1 MKKIFL
7 VYGHY
12 NDNSFNAAIRDE
24 FVKQSKVNGNQ
35 VDVVDLYKEK
45 FDPVFAGEE
54 PDQEVLDHRKRIEES
69 DTIVLIAPIWNFRMP
84 AIVEGWIDKVLA
96 PPWAFRFKQL
106 VGNYGYPIGNLRDKK
121 AIIFCTYGSPRL
133 AITTFFLNL
142 PIRRLKRGVFHMCGI
157 YNIVYR
163 RYFAVPFVSD
173 AKRQEFLND
182 VSGIE
187 QTWKFAHPNNKR
199 VTGPLSNFKM
209 MIKSD
214 SYGMM
219 INHLSHTITEL
230 GSSDKWAQFEVIILD
245 KDKIYHKF
253 NWQVEKYTS
262 EGILKDC
269 WLTTM
274 VSSPIP
280 LGSSI

>member
-1 MKKIFL
+1 MTKIFL

-12 NDNSFNAAIRDE
+12 NEKSFNAAIRDTFIKTANE
-24 FVKQSKVNGNQ
+24 NGNE
-35 VDVVDLYKEK
+35 VDCVDLYKEK
-45 FDPVFAGEE
+45 FNPVFSGEE
-54 PDQEVLDHRKRIEES
+54 PDQIVIDHQKRIEKS
-69 DTIVLIAPIWNFRMP
+69 DIIVLIAPIWNFRMP

-106 VGNYGYPIGNLRDKK
+106 WGNYGYPIGNLRKKK

-182 VSGIE
+182 VKN
-187 QTWKFAHPNNKR
+187 TANN
-199 VTGPLSNFKM
+199 
-209 MIKSD
+209 I
-214 SYGMM
+214 
-219 INHLSHTITEL
+219 
-230 GSSDKWAQFEVIILD
+230 
-245 KDKIYHKF
+245 
-253 NWQVEKYTS
+253 
-262 EGILKDC
+262 
-269 WLTTM
+269 
-274 VSSPIP
+274 
-280 LGSSI
+280 

>member
-12 NDNSFNAAIRDE
+12 NDASFNAAIRDE
-24 FVKQSKVNGNQ
+24 FIKTSKKKGNQ

-45 FDPVFAGEE
+45 FNPVFAGEE
-54 PDQEVLDHRKRIEES
+54 PDKEVLDHRKRIEEA

-106 VGNYGYPIGNLRDKK
+106 VGNYGYPIGNLKDKR

-157 YNIVYR
+157 YNIIYR
-163 RYFAVPFVSD
+163 RYFAVPFVGD
-173 AKRQEFLND
+173 EKRKEFLND
-182 VSGIE
+182 VRE
-187 QTWKFAHPNNKR
+187 TANN
-199 VTGPLSNFKM
+199 V
-209 MIKSD
+209 
-214 SYGMM
+214 
-219 INHLSHTITEL
+219 
-230 GSSDKWAQFEVIILD
+230 
-245 KDKIYHKF
+245 
-253 NWQVEKYTS
+253 
-262 EGILKDC
+262 
-269 WLTTM
+269 
-274 VSSPIP
+274 
-280 LGSSI
+280 

>member
-96 PPWAFRFKQL
+96 PPWAFKFKKII
-106 VGNYGYPIGNLRDKK
+106 GNYGYPIGSLSTKK
-121 AIIFCTYGSPRL
+121 AIVFCTYGSPQF
-133 AITTFFLNL
+133 AIRTFFLNM
-142 PIRRLKRGVFHMCGI
+142 PTKRLRRGVFNICGI
-157 YNIVYR
+157 KDITYR

-173 AKRQEFLND
+173 KKRKKFLDD
-182 VSGIE
+182 VK
-187 QTWKFAHPNNKR
+187 QTVNK
-199 VTGPLSNFKM
+199 L
-209 MIKSD
+209 
-214 SYGMM
+214 
-219 INHLSHTITEL
+219 
-230 GSSDKWAQFEVIILD
+230 
-245 KDKIYHKF
+245 
-253 NWQVEKYTS
+253 
-262 EGILKDC
+262 
-269 WLTTM
+269 
-274 VSSPIP
+274 
-280 LGSSI
+280 